1 MPIRLPFAVQRLM
14 PGPMDGKG
22 ETRRLWAAEEDFFA
36 RHWRLW
42 VAVFWVATAAL
53 LLYGRW
59 NLIQWFALSDTD
71 DNMRMMQVRAL
82 LAGQDWYDLRQYRL
96 SPPEGANIHWS
107 RIVDLPIAA
116 IMLVLRP
123 LVGGQIAEKTAVAIA
138 PMLPM
143 AIAMFA
149 IAVTTRRL
157 VSPKAFAL
165 GVALLLCAHSA
176 RGMWSPLRIDHH
188 GWQLAMLSLAIAGL
202 ADPKRA
208 RGGALLGI
216 ATALSL
222 SIGLELL
229 VYLAAA
235 GAAVAVMWMRD
246 PLQGRRL
253 ATYGASLAGG
263 CALGYLVFASNDN
276 RLAVCDAL
284 SPVWL
289 SVMMVAGAVAV
300 VLPMLPLKGGL
311 ARLGAGAACGA
322 AIAAGYALA
331 WPYCLGRLEGVSPE
345 LQKMWLDNV
354 REARPIYRHNVPTI
368 VGTVTLP
375 IIGLIGYAATIWRL
389 RRDEAALTP
398 WAVLGTLA
406 FFAASLL
413 LWQSRA
419 GSAAQLLAVPGATAL
434 GWLFIPRLLAKENML
449 LRAGGTVAV
458 FALVSGLAF
467 QNAVDL
473 FPQKPRKSARTVNR
487 ANNSCP
493 TLAALR
499 PIARIPKGDVLT
511 FLDLN
516 PRLITVTHHN
526 AVAGP
531 YHRNQQGIYDVQM
544 TWRGSEANALRT
556 VQKRNIDYV
565 LICPGLSESTLYSS
579 EARQGFYMQLV
590 RGKVPAWLEPV
601 PLPKDSPYRMWRV
614 RR

>member
-1 MPIRLPFAVQRLM
+1 
-14 PGPMDGKG
+14 MDGKG
-22 ETRRLWAAEEDFFA
+22 ETGRIELAEDDFFA

-82 LAGQDWYDLRQYRL
+82 LSGQDWYDLRQYRL

-208 RGGALLGI
+208 RGGAVLGI

-229 VYLAAA
+229 AYLAAA
-235 GAAVAVMWMRD
+235 GAAVAVMWMRN

-263 CALGYLVFASNDN
+263 CAAGYLVFASNDN

-289 SVMMVAGAVAV
+289 SVMLAAGAVAV
-300 VLPMLPLKGGL
+300 VLPMLPLKSGL

-354 REARPIYRHNVPTI
+354 REARPIYRHNLPTI

-398 WAVLGTLA
+398 WAVLAMLA
-406 FFAASLL
+406 LFAASLL

-434 GWLFIPRLLAKENML
+434 GWLFIPRLLPTRTCCCAQ
-449 LRAGGTVAV
+449 AGRSRCSRCIRPRLPECG
-458 FALVSGLAF
+458 
-467 QNAVDL
+467 DL
-473 FPQKPRKSARTVNR
+473 FPQKPAKSAR
-487 ANNSCP
+487 P
-493 TLAALR
+493 
-499 PIARIPKGDVLT
+499 
-511 FLDLN
+511 
-516 PRLITVTHHN
+516 
-526 AVAGP
+526 
-531 YHRNQQGIYDVQM
+531 
-544 TWRGSEANALRT
+544 
-556 VQKRNIDYV
+556 
-565 LICPGLSESTLYSS
+565 STG
-579 EARQGFYMQLV
+579 E
-590 RGKVPAWLEPV
+590 
-601 PLPKDSPYRMWRV
+601 
-614 RR
+614 

>member
-1 MPIRLPFAVQRLM
+1 MR
-14 PGPMDGKG
+14 G
-22 ETRRLWAAEEDFFA
+22 AEEDFFS

-42 VAVFWVATAAL
+42 VALFWVATAAL
-53 LLYGRW
+53 LLYARW

-71 DNMRMMQVRAL
+71 DNMRMMQVRGL
-82 LAGQDWYDLRQYRL
+82 LAGQNWYDLRQYRL

-107 RIVDLPIAA
+107 RIVDLPMAA

-123 LVGGQIAEKTAVAIA
+123 LAGGQVAEKAAVAIA
-138 PMLPM
+138 PLLPM

-157 VSPKAFAL
+157 VSPTAFAL
-165 GVALLLCAHSA
+165 GVAILLCAHSA
-176 RGMWSPLRIDHH
+176 RAMWSPLRIDHH
-188 GWQLAMLSLAIAGL
+188 GWQLAMLSLAIAAL
-202 ADPKRA
+202 VDPKRA

-216 ATALSL
+216 ATAISL

-246 PLQGRRL
+246 STEGRRL

-263 CALGYLVFASNDN
+263 CALGYLLFASYDN
-276 RLAVCDAL
+276 RLPVCDAL

-300 VLPMLPLKGGL
+300 VLPLLPLKSRL

-331 WPYCLGRLEGVSPE
+331 WPHCLGRLEGVSPE
-345 LQKMWLDNV
+345 VQRMWLDNV
-354 REARPIYRHNVPTI
+354 REARPIYRHNLGTI
-368 VGTVTLP
+368 VGTVTMP
-375 IIGLIGYAATIWRL
+375 VIGLIGYAVMIWRS
-389 RRDEAALTP
+389 RRNEAALTP
-398 WAVLGTLA
+398 WAVLGALA
-406 FFAASLL
+406 LFAASLL

-419 GSAAQLLAVPGATAL
+419 GAAAQLLAVPGAAAL
-434 GWLFIPRLLAKENML
+434 GWLFIPRLLDSRNML

-458 FALVSGLAF
+458 FALVSGLAI

-473 FPQKPRKSARTVNR
+473 IPQKPKKNVASVNR
-487 ANNSCP
+487 ANAKCP

-544 TWRGSEANALRT
+544 TWRGSAENALAT
-556 VQKRNIDYV
+556 VERRNIDYV

-579 EARQGFYMQLV
+579 EAKNGFYMQLV
-590 RGKVPAWLEPV
+590 RGKVPDWLERI

>member
-1 MPIRLPFAVQRLM
+1 
-14 PGPMDGKG
+14 
-22 ETRRLWAAEEDFFA
+22 
-36 RHWRLW
+36 
-42 VAVFWVATAAL
+42 
-53 LLYGRW
+53 
-59 NLIQWFALSDTD
+59 
-71 DNMRMMQVRAL
+71 
-82 LAGQDWYDLRQYRL
+82 
-96 SPPEGANIHWS
+96 
-107 RIVDLPIAA
+107 
-116 IMLVLRP
+116 
-123 LVGGQIAEKTAVAIA
+123 
-138 PMLPM
+138 
-143 AIAMFA
+143 
-149 IAVTTRRL
+149 
-157 VSPKAFAL
+157 
-165 GVALLLCAHSA
+165 
-176 RGMWSPLRIDHH
+176 MWSPLRIDHH
-188 GWQLAMLSLAIAGL
+188 GWQLAMLSLAIAAL
-202 ADPKRA
+202 VDPKRA

-216 ATALSL
+216 ATAISL

-246 PLQGRRL
+246 PMEGRRL

-263 CALGYLVFASNDN
+263 CALGYLLFASYDN
-276 RLAVCDAL
+276 RLPVCDAL

-300 VLPMLPLKGGL
+300 VLPLLPLKSGL
-311 ARLGAGAACGA
+311 SRLVAGAACGA
-322 AIAAGYALA
+322 GIAAGYALA
-331 WPYCLGRLEGVSPE
+331 WPHCLGRLEGVSPE
-345 LQKMWLDNV
+345 VQRMWLDNV
-354 REARPIYRHNVPTI
+354 REARPIYRHNLGTI
-368 VGTVTLP
+368 VGTVTMP
-375 IIGLIGYAATIWRL
+375 VIGLIGYAVMIWRS

-398 WAVLGTLA
+398 WAVLGALA
-406 FFAASLL
+406 LFAASLL

-419 GSAAQLLAVPGATAL
+419 GAAAQLLAVPGAAAL
-434 GWLFIPRLLAKENML
+434 GWLFIPRLLDSRNML

-458 FALVSGLAF
+458 FALVSGLAI

-473 FPQKPRKSARTVNR
+473 IPQKPKKNVASVNR
-487 ANNSCP
+487 ANAKCP

-544 TWRGSEANALRT
+544 TWRGSTENALAT
-556 VQKRNIDYV
+556 VERRNIDYV

-579 EARQGFYMQLV
+579 EAKNGFYMQLV
-590 RGKVPAWLEPV
+590 RGKVPDWLERI